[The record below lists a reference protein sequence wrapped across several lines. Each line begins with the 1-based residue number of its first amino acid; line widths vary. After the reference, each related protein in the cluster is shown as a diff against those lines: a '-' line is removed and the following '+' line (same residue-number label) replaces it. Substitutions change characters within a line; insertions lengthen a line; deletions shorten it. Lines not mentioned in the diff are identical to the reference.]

1 MIIKTYNL
9 PNGATVR
16 IHDDAFAADRDTVA
30 RDQCRV
36 AHQIMKAASGGGKG
50 VKHEQQADTD
60 PGRG

>member
-16 IHDDAFAADRDTVA
+16 IHDDAFATDRDAVA

-36 AHQIMKAASGGGKG
+36 AHQIMGAASSGGKG
-50 VKHEQQADTD
+50 AKHEQQADTD
-60 PGRG
+60 PGRR